1 MTSSDPFLLNLISL
15 GADKV
20 SKEISGR
27 IINNKL
33 DCTLK
38 RKLRRVD
45 ELLIVMMAL
54 RFGFNLLLKDP
65 EIHFEMS
72 SSAV

>member
-1 MTSSDPFLLNLISL
+1 M
-15 GADKV
+15 
-20 SKEISGR
+20 SKEICGT
-27 IINNKL
+27 IINNNL
-33 DCTLK
+33 DGTLK

-54 RFGFNLLLKDP
+54 RFGLLLKDLDIP
-65 EIHFEMS
+65 FEMS